1 MYVLGQQPVF
11 GAEAFPQR
19 VVFGQLIQPPADV
32 AATVE
37 THAGSLT
44 LNMVTFYFVTDT
56 GSTCS
61 EVAASSF
68 LLFTKYFLVMRNK
81 VSFFLRIIEII
92 NKK

>member
-19 VVFGQLIQPPADV
+19 VVFGQLVQPPADV
-32 AATVE
+32 AATAE
-37 THAGSLT
+37 THAGGLI

-56 GSTCS
+56 GSRCFL
-61 EVAASSF
+61 VAAFSF

-81 VSFFLRIIEII
+81 VFFSLES
-92 NKK
+92 